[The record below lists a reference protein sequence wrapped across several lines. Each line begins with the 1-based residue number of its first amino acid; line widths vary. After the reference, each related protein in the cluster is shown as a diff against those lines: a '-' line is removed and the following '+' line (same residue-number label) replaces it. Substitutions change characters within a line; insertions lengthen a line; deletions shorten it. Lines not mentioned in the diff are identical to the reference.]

1 MTETRHTDFPIRW
14 WMPVSSDGGRVRFRY
29 GDQEIETQSGT
40 RLLDAILDVGIEHRH
55 ICGGRGFCTSCRVEV
70 IGGEEFLS
78 PVSATERE
86 RLGRDAGRLRQACQT
101 YVNGPASVRV
111 PPPRPSMFGPEDE

>member
-1 MTETRHTDFPIRW
+1 MTKRDRDVT
-14 WMPVSSDGGRVRFRY
+14 FRY
-29 GDQEIETQSGT
+29 GDSEIVAVAGT
-40 RLLDAILDVGIEHRH
+40 RLLDAILAAGFEHRH

-70 IGGEEFLS
+70 VDGAQHLS

-101 YVNGPASVRV
+101 YVTGPAAVRV
-111 PPPRPSMFGPEDE
+111 PPPAPSRFSPDD

>member
-1 MTETRHTDFPIRW
+1 MSER
-14 WMPVSSDGGRVRFRY
+14 DGTVTVQY
-29 GDQEIETQSGT
+29 GDSEIVTRAGT
-40 RLLDAILDVGIEHRH
+40 RLLDAILTAGFEHRH

-70 IGGEEFLS
+70 VGGAEHLS

-101 YVNGPASVRV
+101 YVSGPAAVRV
-111 PPPRPSMFGPEDE
+111 PNPAPSRFGPDDD